1 MLLFVFFT
9 FKITYIKKK
18 KKKNCPD
25 NLSFYTAE
33 VGIISIIIKTTSLR
47 AIVLPIINKR
57 GGRV

>member
-9 FKITYIKKK
+9 FKISLIK